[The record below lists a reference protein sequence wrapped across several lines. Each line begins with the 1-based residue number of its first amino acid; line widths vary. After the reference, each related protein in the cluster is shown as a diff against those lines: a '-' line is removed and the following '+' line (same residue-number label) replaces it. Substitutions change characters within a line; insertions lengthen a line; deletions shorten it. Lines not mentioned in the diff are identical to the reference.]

1 MGKCELIADGGA
13 IAVKSPY
20 DAGFV
25 NELKSRIQSTER
37 RWKPE
42 IKAWVVSPRHGKTAQ
57 ELCEKYFNEIPLL
70 PQIASVKPTIKQMIL
85 DVRYIGTTKDRGA
98 DERSAFGWYKDGWN
112 VVFPEGVLRAWFDA
126 PSNPDEQPT
135 LYSVL
140 GVKRDATEEE
150 IKAGWKRMVFQ
161 WHPDRCKE
169 PNAQDQFIAIQHA
182 YEMLKDTN
190 SRERYNAGLMFEATL
205 KNNVTTSKFDEI
217 QIKYN
222 GYRAPLR
229 CGLIMCEGIDTIGLF
244 TVSKIFA
251 WEDVRDNN
259 GRVLVVSWPKGADKF
274 QEVWA

>member
-1 MGKCELIADGGA
+1 MGKCELIADGNA

-70 PQIASVKPTIKQMIL
+70 PQIASVKPTIKQTIL
-85 DVRYIGTTKDRGA
+85 DVRYIGTTKDRGS
-98 DERSAFGWYKDGWN
+98 DERTAFGYYKDGWN
-112 VVFPEGVLRAWFDA
+112 VVFPEDVLRRWFDA
-126 PSNPDEQPT
+126 PQDPSEQPT

-140 GVKRDATEEE
+140 GIKRDATPDEL
-150 IKAGWKRMVFQ
+150 KAGYRRMVFQ

-169 PNAQDQFIAIQHA
+169 PNAQEQFMAVQHA
-182 YEMLKDTN
+182 YEVLSK
-190 SRERYNAGLMFEATL
+190 SRDRYDAGLALEASL
-205 KNNVTTSKFDEI
+205 RDNVTQDYKSRMNTFAS
-217 QIKYN
+217 
-222 GYRAPLR
+222 GYRSPLR
-229 CGLIMCEGIDTIGLF
+229 CGLIMCEGVESMGLF

-251 WEDVRDNN
+251 WEDVRDAH
-259 GRVLVVSWPKGADKF
+259 GRVLVVSWKQGDDKF
-274 QEVWA
+274 SEVWA

>member
-1 MGKCELIADGGA
+1 MGKCELIADGNA

-85 DVRYIGTTKDRGA
+85 DVRYIGTTKDRGS
-98 DERSAFGWYKDGWN
+98 DERTAFGYYKDGWN
-112 VVFPEGVLRAWFDA
+112 VVFPEDVLRRWFDA
-126 PSNPDEQPT
+126 PQDPSEQPT

-140 GVKRDATEEE
+140 GIKRDATDDEL
-150 IKAGWKRMVFQ
+150 KAGYRRMVFQ

-169 PNAQDQFIAIQHA
+169 PNAQEQFMAVQHA
-182 YEMLKDTN
+182 YEVLSK
-190 SRERYNAGLMFEATL
+190 SRDRYDAGLALEASL
-205 KNNVTTSKFDEI
+205 RDNTTQNYKDRMNPFAS
-217 QIKYN
+217 
-222 GYRAPLR
+222 GYRSPLR
-229 CGLIMCEGIDTIGLF
+229 CGLIMSEGVESMGLF

-251 WEDVRDNN
+251 WEDVRDAH
-259 GRVLVVSWPKGADKF
+259 GRVLVVSWKQGDDKF
-274 QEVWA
+274 SEVWA

>member
-1 MGKCELIADGGA
+1 MSKCQLIADGSA

-25 NELKSRIQSTER
+25 NELKSRIQPTER

-70 PQIASVKPTIKQMIL
+70 PQIASAKPTIKQTIL
-85 DVRYIGTTKDRGA
+85 DVRYIGTTKDRGG
-98 DERSAFGWYKDGWN
+98 DERTAFGYYKDGWN
-112 VVFPEGVLRAWFDA
+112 VVFPEPVLRTWFDA
-126 PSNPDEQPT
+126 PQDPSEQPT

-140 GVKRDATEEE
+140 GIKRDATPDEL
-150 IKAGWKRMVFQ
+150 KAGYRRMVFQ

-169 PNAQDQFIAIQHA
+169 PNAQEQFMAVQHA
-182 YEMLKDTN
+182 YDVLSK
-190 SRERYNAGLMFEATL
+190 SRDRYDAGLALEASLRDNTAQNY
-205 KNNVTTSKFDEI
+205 KDRMNTYAS
-217 QIKYN
+217 

-229 CGLIMCEGIDTIGLF
+229 CGLIMCEGVESMGLF

-251 WEDVRDNN
+251 WEDVRDNY
-259 GRVLVVSWPKGADKF
+259 GRVLVVSWKQGDDKF
-274 QEVWA
+274 SEVWA